1 MKQTAIKGL
10 IALAVA
16 VCLCMFF
23 SGTIKT
29 LSTAKVMIVTARQGK
44 LEEQVKLSGTLVFP
58 QTQEIAVEGIT
69 GTQSVVVRRVRATPG
84 RQVDKGDVLIE
95 AEVVGSEASLAELR
109 AQYDK
114 AQGELMAL
122 ERSRGNVRL
131 TRVEEQWVAAYDALN
146 EAKGAVR
153 DARTALEVR
162 AQLAGVA
169 LVGGALPE
177 GTKDKALKQAQQALL
192 DAQQAEAEAQ
202 AQYES
207 ANRLGVSDAVITYIT
222 QARAYSEQMAQAEEE
237 ITALSVLCE
246 SVKSIAAPHDG
257 YVVEVNVKPGDTLV
271 SGVAALVLSAEKTKG
286 ALRADVSAI
295 ERRIEKKTQVAIER
309 EGGRS
314 VSANVTDTG
323 VDDEGKAY
331 VDVELTDRQIGNL
344 GGAASLMKTPVEMVA
359 SYRASSSTTL
369 LPVSAVRGTGE
380 DRYVYVISEEQSAL
394 GERVMRVKR
403 QNVKV
408 LAEVGSTVS
417 IEEDLS
423 RQRVAYM
430 EDRAI
435 EDGSEVMAYAQ

>member
-10 IALAVA
+10 IALAVV

-44 LEEQVKLSGTLVFP
+44 LEEQIKLSGTLVFP
-58 QTQEIAVEGIT
+58 KTQEIAIDGIP
-69 GTQSVVVRRVRATPG
+69 GGQNVVVQRVRAVQG
-84 RQVDKGDVLIE
+84 RQVEKGDVLIE
-95 AEVVGSEASLAELR
+95 AEVVDSENSLAELR

-122 ERSRGNVRL
+122 ERQRGNARL
-131 TRVEEQWVAAYDALN
+131 TRVEEQWVAAYDELN
-146 EAKGAVR
+146 AAKGAVR

-162 AQLAGVA
+162 ARLAGVT
-169 LVGGALPE
+169 LEGGALPKN
-177 GTKDKALKQAQQALL
+177 TKDKALLEAQQALL
-192 DAQQAEAEAQ
+192 DAQAAEATAQ
-202 AQYES
+202 QQYDS
-207 ANRLGVSDAVITYIT
+207 ANRLGISDALITYIT
-222 QARAYSEQMAQAEEE
+222 QSRALSEQMAQAEED

-246 SVKSIAAPHDG
+246 SVRQITAPHDG
-257 YVVEVNVKPGDTLV
+257 YVVEVNVKPGETL
-271 SGVAALVLSAEKTKG
+271 GNGIAALVLSAEKTKG
-286 ALRADVSAI
+286 VLRADVSEI
-295 ERRIEKKTQVAIER
+295 ERRIEKKTKVTIER

-314 VSANVTDTG
+314 VSAEVSDTG
-323 VDDEGKAY
+323 VDAEGKQY
-331 VDVELTDRQIGNL
+331 VDVELSDRQIGNL
-344 GGAASLMKTPVEMVA
+344 GGAANLMKTPVEMVA

-380 DRYVYVISEEQSAL
+380 DRYVYVINEVQNGL
-394 GERVMRVKR
+394 GERVMRVSR

-417 IEEDLS
+417 IEEDIG